1 VTFPELWAR
10 VQKVRTYSEQVR
22 AYLSALQ
29 SGRQSTEYA
38 ELAEVAREEW
48 PTLEKALGSA
58 QYAQDRLIVL
68 SHWSNACPRH
78 YMTLPTIE
86 ENKLHSIGIA
96 TCKNCCN
103 RVLIYPGN

>member
-1 VTFPELWAR
+1 M
-10 VQKVRTYSEQVR
+10 
-22 AYLSALQ
+22 
-29 SGRQSTEYA
+29 
-38 ELAEVAREEW
+38 AREEW

-68 SHWSNACPRH
+68 PHWSNACPRH

-86 ENKLHSIGIA
+86 ENKLRSIGIA